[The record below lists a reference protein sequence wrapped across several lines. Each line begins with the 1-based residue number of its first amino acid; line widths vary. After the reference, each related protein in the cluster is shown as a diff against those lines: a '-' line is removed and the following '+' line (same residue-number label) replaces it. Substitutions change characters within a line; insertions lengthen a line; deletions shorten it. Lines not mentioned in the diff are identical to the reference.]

1 MNISPLFD
9 QLTTAL
15 QQYLPGVGP
24 KTAQRMALR
33 LLEYD
38 RNQGMHLAQIIDQA
52 MRQIG
57 QCQKCRIWSET
68 EICKLCKNLNRDP
81 TLLCIVET
89 PADVFAIEQTS
100 IYSGYYF
107 VLMGHLSPLDGIG
120 PEEIGMKQ
128 LSQRTNT
135 NVQEIILATS
145 HTVEGEATAHYITET
160 MKPFH
165 IKISR
170 IAHGIPSGGELEFID
185 SRTLANALINRILY
199 DQESK

>member
-9 QLTTAL
+9 QLTEAL

-24 KTAQRMALR
+24 KTAQRMTLH
-33 LLEYD
+33 LLERD
-38 RNQGMHLAQIIDQA
+38 RNQGIYLAKTIDQA

-57 QCQKCRIWSET
+57 HCQHCRIWSET
-68 EICKLCKNLNRDP
+68 EICKLCKNPNRDP
-81 TLLCIVET
+81 TILCVVET

-100 IYSGYYF
+100 VYSGYYF

-120 PEEIGMKQ
+120 PKEIGVTQ
-128 LSQRTNT
+128 LSQQVNA

-145 HTVEGEATAHYITET
+145 HTIEGEATARYITEIV
-160 MKPFH
+160 KPLH

-170 IAHGIPSGGELEFID
+170 IAHGIPSGGELESID
-185 SRTLANALINRILY
+185 SRTLANALVSRTSY
-199 DQESK
+199 GQESQ